1 MVMIPVL
8 LNPYEVGAFTSF
20 LRRFRWKDIFSAR
33 VGAWWRKKWNVDS
46 QFSLQGPLFLL
57 SVSSPA
63 ATPGLR
69 PRLIPRRAR

>member
-33 VGAWWRKKWNVDS
+33 VGAWWRKK
-46 QFSLQGPLFLL
+46 
-57 SVSSPA
+57 
-63 ATPGLR
+63 
-69 PRLIPRRAR
+69 